1 MQLKSA
7 SGEAQVSLLTIK
19 KKMQA
24 TYYFECFSAFA
35 LLLPCCSYMTTTFM
49 IEAMAAANAQLRW
62 KRREQ
67 EEVSGLQHGSRL
79 GEDSHCHS
87 NQGSTEYFN
96 GQSRETNLPAL
107 VVCGLFS
114 RPDPDVWPGEGDE
127 PQ

>member
-1 MQLKSA
+1 MH
-7 SGEAQVSLLTIK
+7 
-19 KKMQA
+19 
-24 TYYFECFSAFA
+24 FA

-79 GEDSHCHS
+79 GEDSHCHR

-114 RPDPDVWPGEGDE
+114 RPDPDVWPGEEDE